1 MIQNIVITDRNF
13 DNEPW
18 YALVLKRDN
27 PSKSV
32 VLVKIEMEDVGK
44 FVLWLDPSSASHGSL
59 NIRNFHVCKV
69 GEDLYK
75 IFYEALNEACFS
87 ASEDKIFRSYLPQ
100 RQAYPSALGL
110 LIKNFPKSDLQY
122 FASISIKRAFEEIN
136 GDHHTQTAREK
147 ELEAKYNALVNR
159 LKAKKKKKK
168 TKPTY

>member
-69 GEDLYK
+69 GEDLNK

-100 RQAYPSALGL
+100 RQAYPHIPQLPCLLYNRTCRIAPTCLLPRESA
-110 LIKNFPKSDLQY
+110 
-122 FASISIKRAFEEIN
+122 
-136 GDHHTQTAREK
+136 T
-147 ELEAKYNALVNR
+147 
-159 LKAKKKKKK
+159 
-168 TKPTY
+168 

>member
-69 GEDLYK
+69 GEDLNK
-75 IFYEALNEACFS
+75 IFYSFQSGFFLGCKKVSDSF
-87 ASEDKIFRSYLPQ
+87 
-100 RQAYPSALGL
+100 RQA
-110 LIKNFPKSDLQY
+110 
-122 FASISIKRAFEEIN
+122 
-136 GDHHTQTAREK
+136 
-147 ELEAKYNALVNR
+147 
-159 LKAKKKKKK
+159 
-168 TKPTY
+168 